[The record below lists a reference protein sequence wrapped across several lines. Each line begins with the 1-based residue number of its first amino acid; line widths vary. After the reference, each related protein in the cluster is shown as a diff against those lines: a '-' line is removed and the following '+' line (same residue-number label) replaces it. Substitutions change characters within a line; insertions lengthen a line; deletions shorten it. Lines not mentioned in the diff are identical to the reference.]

1 MFLSTENKGFL
12 WDLMLENETFKK
24 EIDNNIL
31 NVKKTFETVLNDIE
45 KDNKSVEL
53 LEKNKLFLVELNLKI
68 ANNKLVTSKEISNQR
83 VTDFE
88 SRLKKRQN
96 DFTISMEKEIPEEI
110 TFEDNMDQPL
120 LNVEDELQKKIN
132 ERKYDNI
139 DISNESTIEAKEWI
153 GMDLSNDISMNKI
166 EEIHTLPQ
174 EIVGD
179 IFIPEI
185 DIDIFSKLKKVQEN
199 NTTNDME
206 SVIFQLK
213 KMDRKIDMLIEYIQ
227 NTKNNSK

>member
-45 KDNKSVEL
+45 KNNKSVDL

-68 ANNKLVTSKEISNQR
+68 SNNKLVTSKEISNQR

-96 DFTISMEKEIPEEI
+96 DFTISMKTETPDEIS
-110 TFEDNMDQPL
+110 FEDNTDQPL

-139 DISNESTIEAKEWI
+139 DITDENASEAKEWI
-153 GMDLSNDISMNKI
+153 GIELTNDMSMNKI

-179 IFIPEI
+179 IFIPET
-185 DIDIFSKLKKVQEN
+185 DIDIFSKLKKVEGN

-213 KMDRKIDMLIEYIQ
+213 KMDRKIDMLMEYLQ

>member
-45 KDNKSVEL
+45 KDNKSVDL

-227 NTKNNSK
+227 NTKKNSK